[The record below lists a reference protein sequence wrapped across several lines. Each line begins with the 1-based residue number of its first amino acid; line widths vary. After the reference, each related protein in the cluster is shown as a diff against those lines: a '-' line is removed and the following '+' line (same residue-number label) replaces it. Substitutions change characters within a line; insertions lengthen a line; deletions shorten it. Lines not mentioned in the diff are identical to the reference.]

1 MHMVSY
7 AELGAE
13 PLPQIWQELRALRSQ
28 KVGAAQSGDR
38 RATFGAALEQAEQLF
53 AAGSET

>member
-1 MHMVSY
+1 MVSY